1 MRTPLAW
8 HNLAHHKVRTV
19 AAVAGVTFAVVLIF
33 LQLGF
38 RSTAEKT
45 ASLVYEVL
53 DFDVL
58 LRSKNTGRLSQSRPF
73 PEVRLYQAASTAGI
87 RSVSSVL
94 LNYNR
99 WQSLEGAA
107 RPILALGVDPDA
119 PVFSDAELRAK
130 VRLLTAPEFVLIDR
144 ASRSEFG
151 PQNGS
156 EFGDEDIGTEAEIER
171 RRIRLVGHFLLGTT
185 FDADG
190 MVVLSQ
196 EGFRRLQPA
205 WPAGCISL
213 GLIRLEDGADAAAV
227 ADRLR
232 ERFAAGDTADVDVFT
247 RTGVIDRERWVWLW
261 QQSIGMIFTMGV
273 VVAFVV
279 GSVIVYQVL
288 SSDVTNHLPEYATLK
303 AMGYT
308 DRFLSSVVL
317 GQAVILAIMGFL
329 PGLAVSE
336 ILYVATAWKTRLPL
350 DMTLLRIVGV
360 LGLSLAMCIISGLVA
375 LRKLHRADPADL
387 Y

>member
-1 MRTPLAW
+1 MSTPLAW
-8 HNLAHHKVRTV
+8 HNLAYHKVRTV
-19 AAVAGVTFAVVLIF
+19 AAVAGVMFAVVLIF
-33 LQLGF
+33 MQLGF
-38 RSTAEKT
+38 RGTAEKT
-45 ASLVYEVL
+45 ASLVYETL
-53 DFDVL
+53 DFDVI
-58 LRSKNTGRLSQSRPF
+58 LRSKNAGRLSQSRPF
-73 PEVRLYQAASTAGI
+73 PEVRLYQAASTAGV

-99 WQSLEGAA
+99 WQSLQGVA
-107 RPILALGVDPDA
+107 RPILALGVVPDA

-130 VRLLTAPEFVLIDR
+130 ARLLTAPEFVLIDR

-151 PQNGS
+151 PKNGS
-156 EFGDEDIGTEAEIER
+156 EFGDEDIGADAEIEH
-171 RRIRLVGHFLLGTT
+171 RRIRLAGHFFLGTT

-196 EGFRRLQPA
+196 DGFRRLQPA

-213 GLIRLEDGADAAAV
+213 GLIRLERGADPDAV
-227 ADRLR
+227 ARRLR

-247 RTGVIDRERWVWLW
+247 RNEVIERERWVWLW

-273 VVAFVV
+273 AVAFVV

-308 DRFLSSVVL
+308 NGFLSRVVL
-317 GQAVILAIMGFL
+317 AQAVILSLMGFL
-329 PGLAVSE
+329 PGLVVSQ
-336 ILYVATAWKTRLPL
+336 ILYFATAWKTRLPL
-350 DMTLLRIVGV
+350 DMTLTRIVGV
-360 LGLSLAMCIISGLVA
+360 LLLSLTMCIASGWVA
-375 LRKLHRADPADL
+375 LRKLRHADPADL

>member
-8 HNLAHHKVRTV
+8 HNLAYHKVRTV

-45 ASLVYEVL
+45 ASLVYEAL
-53 DFDVL
+53 DFDIL
-58 LRSKNTGRLSQSRPF
+58 LRSKNVGRLSQSRPF
-73 PEVRLYQAASTAGI
+73 PEVRLYQAASTGGVCG
-87 RSVSSVL
+87 VSSVS

-99 WQSLEGAA
+99 WQSLAGAA
-107 RPILALGVDPDA
+107 RPILALGVAPDA
-119 PVFSDAELRAK
+119 TVFSNPELRAK
-130 VRLLTAPEFVLIDR
+130 VSLLTAPEFVLIDR

-151 PQNGS
+151 PHNGS

-171 RRIRLVGHFLLGTT
+171 HRIRLVGHFLLGTT

-190 MVVLSQ
+190 MAVLSQ

-213 GLIRLEDGADAAAV
+213 GLIRLEHGADPAAV
-227 ADRLR
+227 ARRLR
-232 ERFAAGDTADVDVFT
+232 ERFSTADTADVDVFT
-247 RTGVIDRERWVWLW
+247 RTEVMDRERWVWLW

-273 VVAFVV
+273 AVAFVV

-308 DRFLSSVVL
+308 NGFLSRVVL
-317 GQAVILAIMGFL
+317 AQAVILALLGFV
-329 PGLAVSE
+329 PGLVVSQ

-350 DMTLLRIVGV
+350 DMTLPRIAGV
-360 LGLSLAMCIISGLVA
+360 LGLSLAMCIVSGWVA
-375 LRKLHRADPADL
+375 LRKLRHADPADL